1 MLFKWRFEQCPSNV
15 DGVCTLRQR
24 GSGIKKKDSRPLLFE
39 DKSEKLRALLVSVDL
54 LPRIDF
60 IFIFNVPRK

>member
-39 DKSEKLRALLVSVDL
+39 DKSEHTSTCLCLQCREIASSARVC
-54 LPRIDF
+54 
-60 IFIFNVPRK
+60 